1 MEKKE
6 FARLFSKRLDKLE
19 STFKEKFP
27 GGIDDKTT
35 AFIPLGFLNKL
46 LIDGRLYT
54 IKISGMEI
62 TNSKE

>member
-1 MEKKE
+1 MEKEE

-19 STFKEKFP
+19 STFKEKCP
-27 GGIDDKTT
+27 NGIDDKTT

-46 LIDGRLYT
+46 LIDGRLYN